1 MTRTLRVRANLKI
14 RPYQVLSLTT
24 LKEKIMG
31 GGLSK
36 EIGGEGSLSVKDNEE
51 DGRISKLQEQ
61 LSFVMPA
68 KCIYVGGVQRY
79 REGI

>member
-1 MTRTLRVRANLKI
+1 
-14 RPYQVLSLTT
+14 
-24 LKEKIMG
+24 MG
-31 GGLSK
+31 GGVSK